1 MQTLENTRKIVL
13 TKTQFLKELKT
24 CLTVI
29 EYKYEFEPFFV
40 CEYVSLA
47 LYKSIIHVFIK

>member
-1 MQTLENTRKIVL
+1 MQTSENTRKIVL